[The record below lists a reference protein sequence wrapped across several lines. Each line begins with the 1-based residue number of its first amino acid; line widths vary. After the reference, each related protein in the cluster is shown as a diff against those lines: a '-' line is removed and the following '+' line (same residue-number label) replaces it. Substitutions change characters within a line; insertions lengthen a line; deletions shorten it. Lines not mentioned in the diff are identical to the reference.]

1 MAIAATLDPSLTAFN
16 LGKDQTPAA
25 ALQQELQQFTATNDK
40 SKLMNG
46 CGIDDKSYKLTR
58 VPGIPAYFHA
68 LPAEQIFEMIIG
80 GLGEQDCL
88 CINLVYAPPEGDSED
103 TTGDLIELFITL
115 YTGGNHWIDLTQIM
129 TVDEGMKQTP
139 GYTPAHALL
148 PGEDQLHGTSPNIV
162 LPLLDK
168 PILGTMLRLMCAT
181 DKTAIPQAKQGD
193 DMQQDQESLSLAPFP
208 CTVNKP
214 AGSRME
220 ITVDSLG
227 QTYVYEFSEAKITS
241 LEVRRDNLSPTRT
254 PVTSFK
260 LHTTQWTR
268 FSSSASV
275 N

>member
-1 MAIAATLDPSLTAFN
+1 MAIASSLEPSLTAFN
-16 LGKDQTPAA
+16 LSKDMAPAA
-25 ALQQELQQFTATNDK
+25 ALQHELQQHTAINGKDDL
-40 SKLMNG
+40 SNG
-46 CGIDDKSYKLTR
+46 CGIDQKSYKLTR
-58 VPGIPAYFHA
+58 VSGIPAFFHA

-88 CINLVYAPPEGDSED
+88 CINLVYASPEGDSED

-129 TVDEGMKQTP
+129 TVDEGMKQTS

-148 PGEDQLHGTSPNIV
+148 PGEDQLHGTNPNIV

-181 DKTAIPQAKQGD
+181 NKAAIPQAKQD
-193 DMQQDQESLSLAPFP
+193 DDLRQDQELLYLAPFT

-214 AGSRME
+214 AGSKME
-220 ITVDSLG
+220 ITVGSLG
-227 QTYVYEFSEAKITS
+227 QTYVYEFSGSKIAS
-241 LEVRRDNLSPTRT
+241 LEVRRDDFSPTRT
-254 PVTSFK
+254 PVTDFK
-260 LHTTQWTR
+260 MHTTQWTR